1 MKRTKFLLGAIL
13 AVSVSILASC
23 GGDNNGS
30 SAKPSATSDI
40 ESFNNSIVS
49 NMTEVY
55 SITSNAV
62 MLDGG
67 AEVYKN
73 DTRVVV
79 NDKNTLSGS
88 VSVDKYTLNKSFKLE
103 KRTTVTSFSNLDS
116 SKLFTYQLNNNYFT
130 EYTIDNGVLFGKVK
144 TESAGLFF
152 NDSTLTVT
160 GTPTFTFTLTDEK
173 LSALSISYVS
183 DGKTV
188 TINSSYVYY

>member
-1 MKRTKFLLGAIL
+1 M
-13 AVSVSILASC
+13 
-23 GGDNNGS
+23 
-30 SAKPSATSDI
+30 
-40 ESFNNSIVS
+40 
-49 NMTEVY
+49 
-55 SITSNAV
+55 
-62 MLDGG
+62 
-67 AEVYKN
+67 VYKN

-130 EYTIDNGVLFGKVK
+130 EYTIDNGVLSGKVK

>member
-130 EYTIDNGVLFGKVK
+130 EYTIDNGVLSGKVK

>member
-23 GGDNNGS
+23 GGENNGS

-88 VSVDKYTLNKSFKLE
+88 VSIDKYTLNKSFKLE

-130 EYTIDNGVLFGKVK
+130 EYTIDNGVLSGKVK

>member
-23 GGDNNGS
+23 GGENNGS

-130 EYTIDNGVLFGKVK
+130 
-144 TESAGLFF
+144 
-152 NDSTLTVT
+152 
-160 GTPTFTFTLTDEK
+160 
-173 LSALSISYVS
+173 
-183 DGKTV
+183 
-188 TINSSYVYY
+188 

>member
-13 AVSVSILASC
+13 AVSVSILACC
-23 GGDNNGS
+23 GGENGGS

-130 EYTIDNGVLFGKVK
+130 EYTIDNGVLSGKVK

>member
-1 MKRTKFLLGAIL
+1 MKRTNFLLGAIL

-23 GGDNNGS
+23 GGENGGS

-130 EYTIDNGVLFGKVK
+130 EYTIDNGVLSGKVK

>member
-23 GGDNNGS
+23 GGENGGS

-130 EYTIDNGVLFGKVK
+130 EYTIDNGVLSGKVK

-160 GTPTFTFTLTDEK
+160 GTPPFTFTLTDEK

>member
-23 GGDNNGS
+23 GGENNGS

-88 VSVDKYTLNKSFKLE
+88 VSADKYTLNKSFKLE

-130 EYTIDNGVLFGKVK
+130 EYTIDNGVLSGKVK

>member
-23 GGDNNGS
+23 GGENGGS

-130 EYTIDNGVLFGKVK
+130 EYTIDNGVLSGKVK

>member
-23 GGDNNGS
+23 GGENNGS

-130 EYTIDNGVLFGKVK
+130 EYTIDNGVLSGKVK

>member
-13 AVSVSILASC
+13 AVSVSILSSC

-130 EYTIDNGVLFGKVK
+130 EYTIDNGVLSGKVK